1 MDPILGVLFV
11 IGMISFISW
20 FMYRYRNLD
29 TGNNIREIPKPTWPR
44 TELEE
49 IFGV

>member
-11 IGMISFISW
+11 VGIISFIGYW
-20 FMYRYRNLD
+20 MYRYRDLD
-29 TGNNIREIPKPTWPR
+29 TGNNVRKIPKPTWPK
-44 TELEE
+44 TQLEE